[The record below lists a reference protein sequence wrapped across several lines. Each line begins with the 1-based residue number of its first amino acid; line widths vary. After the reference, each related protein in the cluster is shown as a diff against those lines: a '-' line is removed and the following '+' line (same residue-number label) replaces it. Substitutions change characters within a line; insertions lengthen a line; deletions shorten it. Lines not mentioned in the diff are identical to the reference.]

1 MTLRIVRFLM
11 ISAVALATGSGFL
24 AGQAAQAGSSAKSK
38 VSHGSSLHGDLKY
51 PKGFKHFD
59 YVNPDAPKGG
69 TVRLSAIGSYD
80 SLNPFIL
87 KGVSASGLGLM
98 YDSLMTSSSDEASS
112 SYAHLAESV
121 EIPDDFSWVAYTL
134 DKRARWHDGSPITV
148 DDVIF
153 SFETIKS
160 KGHPFYQHYF
170 KSIASA
176 EKAGERRIKFSFSGD
191 LNRELPHITSQIP
204 VFSKAWY
211 SKHEFEKTTLVPP
224 MGSGPYRI
232 KELDAGRSITY
243 ERVKDYWGKDLAVNK
258 GQYNFDTIRYD
269 YYRDQTVELE
279 AFKSRE
285 YDFRQENTAKVWA
298 TGYKSEALLTGLFK
312 KEESR
317 NYNPTGMQ
325 ALAFNSRRELFSDR
339 RVRHA
344 LSFAFDFEW
353 ANKNLFYGQ
362 YTRTK
367 SYFSNSELAS
377 SGLPG
382 KAELKYLDPLRD
394 KIPADVFTKEFT
406 VPVNDKKGSLR
417 QNLRT
422 ARKLLAEAGWT
433 IKSGRLTNADGKL
446 FQMEILL
453 VNPSFERIML
463 PMIKNLKRLGIET
476 NLRVVDTAQYQNRI
490 HSFDFDAVV
499 ASFRQSLSPGNEQRN
514 FWSAEN
520 AGVEGSRNIIGV
532 NDPAVDELI
541 EKIIAAPDRAELIAA
556 TRALDRVLLWG
567 HYVIPQWHM
576 QNNRLAYWDRFSRP
590 VITPKYGVGFFNWW
604 IDAKKDASLDA
615 LMGRKK

>member
-11 ISAVALATGSGFL
+11 VSAVALATGAALLS
-24 AGQAAQAGSSAKSK
+24 GQAAMAASK
-38 VSHGSSLHGDLKY
+38 ISHGSSLHGDLKY
-51 PKGFKHFD
+51 PKGFKNFD

-69 TVRLSAIGSYD
+69 TVRLSATGNYD

-87 KGVSASGLGLM
+87 KGVSAAGLGLM
-98 YDSLMTSSSDEASS
+98 YDSLMSSSSDEASS

-121 EIPDDFSWVAYTL
+121 EIPDDLSWVTYTL

-160 KGHPFYQHYF
+160 KGHPFYRHYY
-170 KSIASA
+170 KSIAKA
-176 EKAGERRIKFSFSGD
+176 EKAGERQVKFSFSGD
-191 LNRELPHITSQIP
+191 LNRELPHITSQLPI
-204 VFSKAWY
+204 FSKAWY
-211 SKHEFEKTTLVPP
+211 SKHDFEKTTLVPP

-243 ERVKDYWGKDLAVNK
+243 ERVKDYWGKDLGVNK
-258 GQYNFDTIRYD
+258 GQYNFDIIRYD
-269 YYRDQTVELE
+269 YYRDETVGLE

-285 YDFRQENTAKVWA
+285 YDFHQENTAKVWA
-298 TGYKSEALLTGLFK
+298 TGFKSEALLTGLFK
-312 KEESR
+312 KEEVR
-317 NYNPTGMQ
+317 NESPTGMQ
-325 ALAFNSRRELFSDR
+325 ALAFNTRREIFKDP

-377 SGLPG
+377 SGLPDE
-382 KAELKYLDPLRD
+382 AELKYLDPLRG
-394 KIPADVFTKEFT
+394 KIPEEIFSKEYT

-422 ARKLLAEAGWT
+422 AKKILADAGWS
-433 IKSGRLTNADGKL
+433 IKSGKLTNAAGQTFK
-446 FQMEILL
+446 MEILL
-453 VNPSFERIML
+453 VNPAFERIML
-463 PMIKNLKRLGIET
+463 PMIKNMKRLGIEAK
-476 NLRVVDTAQYQNRI
+476 LRVVDTAQYQNRMN
-490 HSFDFDAVV
+490 SFDFDAVV
-499 ASFRQSLSPGNEQRN
+499 ASFRQSLSPGNEQRD
-514 FWSAEN
+514 FWSSEN
-520 AGVEGSRNIIGV
+520 AMVDGSRNIIGI

-541 EKIIAAPDRAELIAA
+541 EKIIAAPDRAELVAA

-567 HYVIPQWHM
+567 HYVVPQWHM
-576 QNNRLAYWDRFSRP
+576 QNFRLAFWDRFGQP
-590 VITPKYGVGFFNWW
+590 ATKPKYSVGFFNWW
-604 IDAKKDASLDA
+604 IDPKKDATLDA
-615 LMGRKK
+615 LMGRTR